1 MSSRSQPIRV
11 NGSMGSRSRRA
22 VILQNPTEELKQREL
37 QNHEFLDRIY
47 NIQQIIKHQ
56 LMDHVLCLQNP
67 DAKRLVD
74 AIDENMAFLYQFA
87 GNLS

>member
-1 MSSRSQPIRV
+1 MSLRSQPILV
-11 NGSMGSRSRRA
+11 NGPLGPRSRRA
-22 VILQNPTEELKQREL
+22 VILQNPTEL
-37 QNHEFLDRIY
+37 QKHEFLDRIY
-47 NIQQIIKHQ
+47 NIQQIIKQQ
-56 LMDHVLCLQNP
+56 LLDHALCLQNP

>member
-1 MSSRSQPIRV
+1 MSSRPQPIRV
-11 NGSMGSRSRRA
+11 NGPFGSRSRRA
-22 VILQNPTEELKQREL
+22 VILQNPTEL

-47 NIQQIIKHQ
+47 NIQQIIKQQ
-56 LMDHVLCLQNP
+56 LMDHVLYLQNP